1 MANDKQKK
9 FESEQQSSIRKKKLQ
24 ARQAEI
30 NEELPKVS
38 VILYTVMVLIPN
50 QGDCDKAA
58 DTTMLFNVRHVLD
71 QVEAIETQTNDAY
84 ERRRSEALPQVCR
97 RRA

>member
-38 VILYTVMVLIPN
+38 VIC
-50 QGDCDKAA
+50 CDGC
-58 DTTMLFNVRHVLD
+58 DT
-71 QVEAIETQTNDAY
+71 Q
-84 ERRRSEALPQVCR
+84 
-97 RRA
+97 